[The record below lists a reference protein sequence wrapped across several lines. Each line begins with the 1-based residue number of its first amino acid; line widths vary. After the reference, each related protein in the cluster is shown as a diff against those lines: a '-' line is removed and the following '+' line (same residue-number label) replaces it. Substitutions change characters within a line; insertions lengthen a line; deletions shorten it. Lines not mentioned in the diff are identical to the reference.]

1 MTDKI
6 LCRNYFCDLAEIY
19 HTFAQNTE
27 QIEIIR
33 HSVSCLSQALI
44 KYPLNNPHVSEKAYI
59 LLTAFRKKLYAQASI
74 SKNQKLNLSSLY
86 PHLEPWK
93 IHGEADLIQ
102 NIKKR
107 LAAFQEKLFS
117 IIEKNLDTNT
127 PYHIAAKNKE
137 AFIAG
142 CTALCA
148 ELEQHIETYRK
159 EIFMFYFNVL
169 HHSDMQ
175 KAIECG
181 SLKPDYKKLYCCRDL
196 LTDALTSYFN
206 SITQTTDHF

>member
-117 IIEKNLDTNT
+117 FIEKNLDTNT

-137 AFIAG
+137 AFFAG

-148 ELEQHIETYRK
+148 ELEQHIEERN
-159 EIFMFYFNVL
+159 FYVL
-169 HHSDMQ
+169 FQ
-175 KAIECG
+175 
-181 SLKPDYKKLYCCRDL
+181 R
-196 LTDALTSYFN
+196 LTSFRHAK
-206 SITQTTDHF
+206 SH